1 MVLNFI
7 TVALVLFIAYMW
19 SIRGFYSSF
28 LQMVAVI
35 VAGAIA
41 FAFWEPISL
50 WLLNVAPE
58 KGMLKSVG
66 GNAWMLGL
74 LIPFIVSLVI
84 VRVIF
89 DKTLRANVALTTLAN
104 YIGGGICGLVTGTL
118 TVGILVIA
126 LGNLWYTDS
135 TMGMGY
141 RPVWYTSDRATGG
154 GSLVYDDK
162 LWIPADKLTAKF
174 YGHLSRAAFFSPE
187 PLDKWHPEIEIE
199 GPAARITYAN
209 GNARNTVR
217 PEDVSLQGV
226 YVVGSDR
233 NTPARDLL
241 SYEGGTKVQKYT
253 DLSGNPVSTGQLF
266 GIKFKLEAGAKD
278 STAQHMIG
286 PGQVRLVVQPVDASG
301 KPTGEPGQEIFPVAL
316 ISQGDSSQANSYG
329 RWRFEAEGV
338 HISSVGGGASSTMA
352 AEFLVPPGV
361 QPIAVYVKGV
371 RLKLDQNTLSTA
383 TKFANAGMRDAQVS
397 AGTILK
403 STKAEDLDKSM
414 AFTIDGASIGGRGS
428 SSMVTMSSRLGR
440 EAFQSSAKR
449 GLELDDKKE
458 IVSGKGT
465 WTPQEVSKGR
475 DISSKLKVDRFAVPP
490 GTLLLQIDVSPT
502 TKASLLGD
510 VGSVADEKDPFYLI
524 DTQGTLY
531 QAVGYIYKDRERYDI
546 RYFPGRPLRGQVDL
560 DVPGL
565 TNVRDDQKLKL
576 IFLISRNV
584 ELEAF
589 AIGDKVVFEVVPP
602 RLMKTR

>member
-1 MVLNFI
+1 MILNFI

-19 SIRGFYSSF
+19 SIRGFFSSF
-28 LQMVAVI
+28 LHMVAVI
-35 VAGAIA
+35 VAGAFA

-74 LIPFIVSLVI
+74 LVPFIVSLLI

-89 DKTLRANVALTTLAN
+89 DKTLRGNVAQTTLVN

-118 TVGILVIA
+118 TVGILVIS
-126 LGNLWYTDS
+126 LGNLWYTDT

-154 GSLVYDDK
+154 GSLVYEDK
-162 LWIPADKLTAKF
+162 LWIPADKLTARF

-187 PLDKWHPEIEIE
+187 PLAKWHPEVEIE

-209 GNARNTVR
+209 GDARNTVR
-217 PEDVSLQGV
+217 PKDVSLQGV
-226 YVVGSDR
+226 YIVGSDR

-241 SYEGGTKVQKYT
+241 AYEGGTKVQKYT
-253 DLSGNPVSTGQLF
+253 DLKGDPVTTGQLY

-278 STAQHMIG
+278 SIAQHMIS
-286 PGQVRLVVQPVDASG
+286 PGQVRLVVEPVDANG
-301 KPTGEPGQEIFPVAL
+301 EPTGEPGHEIFPVAL
-316 ISQGDSSQANSYG
+316 ISQGDSSQADSYG

-361 QPIAVYVKGV
+361 EPIAVYVKGV
-371 RLKLDQNTLSTA
+371 RLRLDRETLNDA
-383 TKFANAGMRDAQVS
+383 TKYANAGMRDAQVA

-414 AFTIDGASIGGRGS
+414 AFTIDADSIGRRGS
-428 SSMVTMSSRLGR
+428 SAMVAMSSRLGR

-449 GLELDDKKE
+449 GLELNDDKE
-458 IVSGKGT
+458 IVSGTGT
-465 WTPQEVSKGR
+465 WTPQEVGKGR

-490 GTLLLQIDVSPT
+490 GTIMLQIDVSPSQQ
-502 TKASLLGD
+502 ASLLGD
-510 VGSVADEKDPFYLI
+510 VGSVSAPDDPFYLI

-546 RYFPGRPLRGQVDL
+546 RYSPGSPLRGQVDL
-560 DVPGL
+560 NVPGL
-565 TNVRDDQKLKL
+565 TSVRDDQKLKL
-576 IFLISRNV
+576 LFLISRNV
-584 ELEAF
+584 EFEAY

-602 RLMKTR
+602 LLMKTR